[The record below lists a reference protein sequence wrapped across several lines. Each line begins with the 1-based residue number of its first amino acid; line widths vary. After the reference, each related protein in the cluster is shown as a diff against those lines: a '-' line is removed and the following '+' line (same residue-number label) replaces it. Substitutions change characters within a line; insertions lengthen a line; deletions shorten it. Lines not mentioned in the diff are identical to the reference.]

1 MKTTVNIIFLV
12 KEALVFTIKAK
23 FSKLMR
29 IDSKILRY
37 QKRRIVIQSN
47 TPVYL
52 VSNMKFSGKKFC
64 SYL

>member
-12 KEALVFTIKAK
+12 KEALKAK
-23 FSKLMR
+23 LSKLMR
-29 IDSKILRY
+29 LDSKILRY
-37 QKRRIVIQSN
+37 QKRRIVIHSN

>member
-23 FSKLMR
+23 FSKL

-37 QKRRIVIQSN
+37 KKRRIVIHSN